1 MEEKTDKVVGY
12 IEYLGAGGMIGEIV
26 PYTSVEKF
34 KDLIYYDAQGNISNT
49 NLTKANHTLQ
59 NVPTGMTTTHK
70 TAQW

>member
-34 KDLIYYDAQGNISNT
+34 KDEILDWTASQAASPSSYIKRPIS
-49 NLTKANHTLQ
+49 K
-59 NVPTGMTTTHK
+59 
-70 TAQW
+70 